1 MSNNEEN
8 ISLINC
14 KEKYFDSEITKNHTI
29 EDFVKIE
36 SNEANIHE
44 KRKNFFNQAKIMENE
59 VELLNFTPR
68 RSREGNCILCC
79 DYQSPI
85 CSNCESNQNKLQFGL
100 NLKNNSQLEY
110 EKIIPN
116 GKVKALA
123 KQFEEII
130 PDRKLNIA
138 EYNNLVIGEHLQF
151 NKTSDNINSTSI
163 CELCESDFGIK
174 SLYLQSPSNS
184 SLKSIKSPN
193 KLKNQLTQL
202 KNPDLCE
209 SIDPIEALVLS
220 QKVNVTLNKN
230 MVDMHREESDS
241 PTLSYRPR
249 SLLSSTSGAKICEVI
264 AEVNDEP
271 NKIPDRFE
279 DLNPIEQRALL
290 ITWITSSLETNK
302 ITQSPSKVR
311 EMMSILK
318 KIVEDF
324 EDPDTNSALIN
335 SSTNG
340 HLTSPNFNDKSNL
353 CDHLRFHNNNR
364 NCQLRHICVGTIPED
379 EEFVENINICDAKST
394 ELSKMQISLHDYA
407 ESVIAETDGLSP
419 KSDISLTSATYCD
432 IICKNSHDI
441 INNIGIDF
449 LGLRS
454 DIEEDTSTCKHINEK
469 SSDFT
474 FPSSNGTPKNMTIF
488 SEDIE
493 FISTSAVSSL
503 SYASS
508 WDFLM
513 GDK

>member
-14 KEKYFDSEITKNHTI
+14 KEKYFDSEIPKNYTI
-29 EDFVKIE
+29 EDVVKIE
-36 SNEANIHE
+36 DNEANIHE
-44 KRKNFFNQAKIMENE
+44 KRKSSFNQTKIMENE
-59 VELLNFTPR
+59 VELNFTP

-85 CSNCESNQNKLQFGL
+85 CSNCETNQNKLQCRL
-100 NLKNNSQLEY
+100 NLKNNSQFEY

-130 PDRKLNIA
+130 PDGKLNIA
-138 EYNNLVIGEHLQF
+138 EYNNLVINEHFQF
-151 NKTSDNINSTSI
+151 NKISDNINSTSI
-163 CELCESDFGIK
+163 CELCESDFDIK

-184 SLKSIKSPN
+184 YLKSIKSPN
-193 KLKNQLTQL
+193 KLKNQLTRL

-220 QKVNVTLNKN
+220 QKVNVTLDRN
-230 MVDMHREESDS
+230 MVDMYRKESDS
-241 PTLSYRPR
+241 PTLSYSLR
-249 SLLSSTSGAKICEVI
+249 SLLSTSGAKICEVI
-264 AEVNDEP
+264 AEVNEEP

-279 DLNPIEQRALL
+279 DLNPLEQRALL
-290 ITWITSSLETNK
+290 ITWITSSLGTNK
-302 ITQSPSKVR
+302 ITHSPSKVR

-318 KIVEDF
+318 EIVEDL
-324 EDPDTNSALIN
+324 EDPDTNFALIN

-353 CDHLRFHNNNR
+353 CDHLRLHNNNK
-364 NCQLRHICVGTIPED
+364 NYQLRHIYVETIPED
-379 EEFVENINICDAKST
+379 EELVENINVCDTKST
-394 ELSKMQISLHDYA
+394 ELSKIQISLHDYA

-419 KSDISLTSATYCD
+419 KSDISLTNATYYD

-454 DIEEDTSTCKHINEK
+454 DTEEDTTTCKHINEK
-469 SSDFT
+469 SSHFT
-474 FPSSNGTPKNMTIF
+474 FPSNNGTPRNITIF
-488 SEDIE
+488 SKDIE
-493 FISTSAVSSL
+493 FISTSAISSL

-508 WDFLM
+508 WNFLM

>member
-14 KEKYFDSEITKNHTI
+14 KEKYFDSEIPKNYTI
-29 EDFVKIE
+29 EDVVKIE
-36 SNEANIHE
+36 DNEANIHE
-44 KRKNFFNQAKIMENE
+44 KRKNSFNQTKIMENE

-85 CSNCESNQNKLQFGL
+85 CSNCESNQNKLQCRL
-100 NLKNNSQLEY
+100 NLKNNSQFEY

-130 PDRKLNIA
+130 PDGKLNIT
-138 EYNNLVIGEHLQF
+138 EYNNLVINEHLQF
-151 NKTSDNINSTSI
+151 NKTSDNINSTNI
-163 CELCESDFGIK
+163 CELCGSDFDIK

-193 KLKNQLTQL
+193 KLKNQLTRL

-209 SIDPIEALVLS
+209 STDPIEALVLS
-220 QKVNVTLNKN
+220 QKVNVTLNRN
-230 MVDMHREESDS
+230 MVDMYRKENDS
-241 PTLSYRPR
+241 PTSSYRLR
-249 SLLSSTSGAKICEVI
+249 SLSSTSGAKICGVI
-264 AEVNDEP
+264 AEVNEEP

-279 DLNPIEQRALL
+279 DLNPLEQRALL
-290 ITWITSSLETNK
+290 ITWITSSLGTNK
-302 ITQSPSKVR
+302 IIQSPSKVR

-318 KIVEDF
+318 EIVEDL
-324 EDPDTNSALIN
+324 EDSDTNFALIN
-335 SSTNG
+335 SSING
-340 HLTSPNFNDKSNL
+340 HLTSSNFNDKSNL
-353 CDHLRFHNNNR
+353 CDHLRLHNKNY
-364 NCQLRHICVGTIPED
+364 QLRHIYVETIPED
-379 EEFVENINICDAKST
+379 EELVENINICDAKSI
-394 ELSKMQISLHDYA
+394 ELSKIQISLHDYA
-407 ESVIAETDGLSP
+407 ESVIAETDDLSP
-419 KSDISLTSATYCD
+419 KSDISLANATYCD
-432 IICKNSHDI
+432 IICKNSHNI

-454 DIEEDTSTCKHINEK
+454 DTEEDTTTYKHINEK

-474 FPSSNGTPKNMTIF
+474 FPSNNGTPRNITI
-488 SEDIE
+488 SSKDIE
-493 FISTSAVSSL
+493 FISTSVTSSL